1 MAKHALLIG
10 ISKFDDASLAALQ
23 APAEDVKAFGA
34 ILSDPARGG
43 FDSVTT
49 SLDEDIEAIRGKV
62 ADLMDEKRPRD
73 AVLLYYSG
81 HGINSGNGQ
90 LFLATEKTV
99 AERPRLYS
107 LGASEIR
114 DMMADSRA
122 GQLILILDCCH
133 SGAFMAGAKGTAT
146 PVSAQTFSAG
156 DGAEGEYVLMSCNAL
171 QVSLDGAGGANSCF
185 TGWMVDG
192 LAHGEAAPEQP
203 EITLDDLYGYLCR
216 RARDAGAVMTPQ
228 RLIQR
233 NAGVQVIA
241 RNPAPVPPALPDG
254 LTTRLADAD
263 WNTRLQAVT
272 AMESLAGQ
280 ARLRPLLRDAV
291 TARLAVER
299 DRAVSEALE
308 GLLARLRPRDL
319 PPEALPPEPPRP
331 ETSRPEPPRPEPPRP
346 VTPPAPP
353 PAPPPVSPPGLTKWQ
368 AEALRRAGLS
378 HFAPTAWPAL
388 QNRATALRNAAWYSW
403 SALASLVL
411 VPAVAW
417 SMTQDPANAG
427 AAWGLPG
434 ACLLGAAA
442 GLFFKPMH
450 RGEAEAD
457 ADAAR
462 LAAAVPVTRFLWR
475 DYEARLFRRSC
486 WIGLIAGLGGF
497 LAVVIAPAVGSS
509 GTPAAS
515 GLSADCHF
523 TSGPRQGITDN
534 LTGVP
539 GVGPVAI
546 GTTCNDGAGSFGY
559 AVP

>member
-1 MAKHALLIG
+1 MARHALLIG
-10 ISKFDDASLAALQ
+10 ISKFDDHSLAALQ
-23 APAEDVKAFGA
+23 APAEDVRAFGA

-49 SLDEDIEAIRGKV
+49 SLDEDIETIRGKV

-81 HGINSGNGQ
+81 HGINAANGQ

-133 SGAFMAGAKGTAT
+133 SGAFMAGAKGAAT

-171 QVSLDGAGGANSCF
+171 QVSLDGAAGANSCF

-192 LAHGEAAPEQP
+192 LARGEAAPEQA

-241 RNPAPVPPALPDG
+241 RNPALAPPVLPDD
-254 LTTRLADAD
+254 LVAKLADAD
-263 WNTRLQAVT
+263 WNTRLQAVAT
-272 AMESLAGQ
+272 LDGLARQ
-280 ARLRPLLRDAV
+280 DRMRPLVRDAV

-308 GLLARLRPRDL
+308 NLLTRLRTRD
-319 PPEALPPEPPRP
+319 ALPEPQAN
-331 ETSRPEPPRPEPPRP
+331 EKSEPQAMVASEPQATVISKQP
-346 VTPPAPP
+346 TPGGLEAS
-353 PAPPPVSPPGLTKWQ
+353 VSPSALTKWQ
-368 AEALRRAGLS
+368 AEVLRRAGLS
-378 HFAPTAWPAL
+378 RFAPAAWPVL
-388 QNRATALRNAAWYSW
+388 QNRANALRNATWYYW

-411 VPAVAW
+411 VPAVGW
-417 SMTQDPANAG
+417 SMAQDPTNAG
-427 AAWGLPG
+427 AAWALPTACCLG
-434 ACLLGAAA
+434 ALLG
-442 GLFFKPMH
+442 LLFKPVLAVT
-450 RGEAEAD
+450 GD
-457 ADAAR
+457 GDAAR
-462 LAAAVPVTRFLWR
+462 LATAVPVTRYLWR
-475 DYEARLFRRSC
+475 DYEAKRFRLSC
-486 WIGLIAGLGGF
+486 WIGLAAGLAGLLVVALAQPNGGT
-497 LAVVIAPAVGSS
+497 
-509 GTPAAS
+509 TPAAN
-515 GLSADCHF
+515 GLSANCHF
-523 TSGPRQGITDN
+523 TSGPRQGVTDN
-534 LTGVP
+534 LTGVA
-539 GVGPVAI
+539 GIGPVPV